1 MEVNKVQLSN
11 NNQNTLSEAM
21 DKHRRTAKQICAL
34 NRKLDVAKKLSD
46 STLGNLGIQD
56 NVIG

>member
-1 MEVNKVQLSN
+1 MEVKKVQLSN
-11 NNQNTLSEAM
+11 NDQNSLAEAM
-21 DKHRRTAKQICAL
+21 NKHRKTAKQICAL

-46 STLGNLGIQD
+46 STLGNLGVQE